1 MSVDRLLDNLF
12 DDLSGTGAAGRRTLA
27 EAEDHLRAAVA
38 DGVERGLPTEQ
49 AEAEAVRRFGETRPV
64 AAGIRRAHLD
74 LRAVARKAFTGT
86 WVVGIVGLL
95 TLGLSGALSEAFG
108 RIFGAGFVAG
118 DPSGVT
124 YTAARCDDYFEY
136 FPTAGSCGEAAA
148 LHHWGEVV
156 QGRVLAGILG
166 VLALLTLLFA
176 RRFIL
181 RGSSWAAPVPF
192 VVTVALAAL
201 GGVAVLLGG
210 VSLMEIAFGQTSG
223 TGVNLSDAI
232 AAGLVFLAALVWTL
246 RYLRR
251 RAFA

>member
-38 DGVERGLPTEQ
+38 DGVERGLPAEQ

-74 LRAVARKAFTGT
+74 LRTVARKAFTGT
-86 WVVGIVGLL
+86 WVVGTVGLL

-108 RIFGAGFVAG
+108 RIFGADFVAG
-118 DPSGVT
+118 DRSGVT

-136 FPTAGSCGEAAA
+136 FPKAGSCGEAAA

-156 QGRVLAGILG
+156 DGRVSAGILG
-166 VLALLTLLFA
+166 VLALLALLFT

-181 RGSSWAAPVPF
+181 RGPSWAAPFPYVA
-192 VVTVALAAL
+192 TVLLAAL

-210 VSLMEIAFGQTSG
+210 VSVMEISFGQTSG
-223 TGVNLSDAI
+223 TGVNLSDAV
-232 AAGLVFLAALVWTL
+232 AAGLVFLGALVWTL

-251 RAFA
+251 SA